1 MSIFDV
7 NVSVFLSSQ
16 PLYVLL
22 SHHLQTIGLP
32 YVGTL
37 KVLFNCLNNCLEKH
51 ILNFV
56 WQLKNF
62 FFWTKEFFLKLRINF
77 YFREP
82 LTIIHKKLFKTV
94 QNNFF
99 IYTRNYNKF
108 FNFEFS
114 ENKSKHIYCINKNI
128 LKN

>member
-37 KVLFNCLNNCLEKH
+37 KVLFNCLNNCLEEH

-56 WQLKNF
+56 WQLKKNF
-62 FFWTKEFFLKLRINF
+62 FLDQRVLLKV
-77 YFREP
+77 
-82 LTIIHKKLFKTV
+82 K
-94 QNNFF
+94 
-99 IYTRNYNKF
+99 NKF
-108 FNFEFS
+108 LF
-114 ENKSKHIYCINKNI
+114 
-128 LKN
+128 